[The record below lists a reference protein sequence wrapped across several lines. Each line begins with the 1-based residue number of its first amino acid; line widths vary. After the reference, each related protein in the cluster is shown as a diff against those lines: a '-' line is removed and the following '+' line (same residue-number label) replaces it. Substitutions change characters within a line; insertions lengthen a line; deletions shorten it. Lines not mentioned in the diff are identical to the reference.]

1 MIFLCQTEQIIDLG
15 NPVIKINYMWIGKS
29 IEMEYKDVISI
40 LQNIFLEIQNVNDNN

>member
-1 MIFLCQTEQIIDLG
+1 
-15 NPVIKINYMWIGKS
+15 MWIGKS